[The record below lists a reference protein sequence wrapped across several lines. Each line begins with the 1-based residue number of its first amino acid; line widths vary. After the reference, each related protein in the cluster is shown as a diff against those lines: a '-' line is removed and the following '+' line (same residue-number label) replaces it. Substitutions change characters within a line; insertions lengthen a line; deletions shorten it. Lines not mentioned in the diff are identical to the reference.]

1 FPGCRPVQKV
11 RPRTGYE
18 QILALVA
25 VQPAIAAI
33 PLPSQAGVAP
43 VLARGSAGRPYKP
56 V

>member
-1 FPGCRPVQKV
+1 MVPGCRPAEKL

-33 PLPSQAGVAP
+33 PLLGQA
-43 VLARGSAGRPYKP
+43 
-56 V
+56 